1 MRETHYSIK
10 LPNGLMVVA
19 EHNPTVRSAAF
30 QLIVPSGAI
39 TDPEEHQGA
48 ATVLEGLT
56 YRGAGDRDARA
67 LSDAL
72 DALGVQRGGGA
83 ELEYTTFGAALLAD
97 DLHRALE
104 IYGEIIQ
111 RPHLPPDQLPPE
123 RALAL
128 QKLQRLEDSPS
139 DKLFV
144 NLRKAYYP
152 GAYGRT
158 VLGTEQGL
166 NALTS
171 DLMCAEHARRYRP
184 ESAILAVAGRFAWA
198 ELNDTIHRIFG
209 GWQGDSPAPP
219 APQPIGKSQYVHIP
233 QETNQEQIGVIYP
246 SVPLGHP
253 DFYTMRMALRVLSG
267 GMGARLFTE
276 VREKRGL
283 CYSVTAYPS
292 IVKGSGAV
300 VAYAGTTPERCQE
313 TLDVL
318 LAEVKRLEEG
328 VTDEEL
334 ARARTGVLS
343 DLVMQSETAR
353 ARALAI
359 ARDQYLLGQ
368 IRTTSEI
375 RAGVEAVTTEG
386 IQEYLKRNPAGQ
398 FTIVTLGP
406 TQLEVKL

>member
-1 MRETHYSIK
+1 MPETDYSIK

-19 EHNPTVRSAAF
+19 EHNPAVRSAAF
-30 QLIVPSGAI
+30 QIIVPSGAI

-56 YRGAGDRDARA
+56 YRGAGSRDARG

-72 DALGVQRGGGA
+72 DSLGVQRGGSA
-83 ELEYTTFGAALLAD
+83 ELEYTTFSAALLAD
-97 DLHRALE
+97 DLHKALE
-104 IYGEIIQ
+104 IYGDIIL
-111 RPHLPPDQLPPE
+111 RPHLPEDQLPAE

-128 QKLQRLEDSPS
+128 QKLERLEDSPS

-144 NLRKAYYP
+144 NLRKTYYP
-152 GAYGRT
+152 GSYGRT
-158 VLGTEQGL
+158 VLGNAAGL
-166 NALTS
+166 NSLTP
-171 DLMCAEHARRYRP
+171 DLMRAEHARRFRP
-184 ESAILAVAGRFAWA
+184 DGAILAVAGRFNWS
-198 ELNDTIHRIFG
+198 ELNETIHRVFG
-209 GWQGDSPAPP
+209 EWQGAAPAQPKAEP
-219 APQPIGKSQYVHIP
+219 AGKAQYVHIP

-253 DFYTMRMALRVLSG
+253 DFYTMRMGLRVLSG

-318 LAEVKRLEEG
+318 LAEIKRLEEG
-328 VTDEEL
+328 VTEEEL

-343 DLVMQSETAR
+343 ELVMQGETAR
-353 ARALAI
+353 GRALAI
-359 ARDQYLLGQ
+359 ARDQYLLGE
-368 IRTTSEI
+368 IRTPAQI
-375 RAGVEAVTTEG
+375 RAGVEAVTTDG
-386 IQEYLKRNPAGQ
+386 IREYLRRNPAGQ

-406 TQLEVKL
+406 TQLEVAL